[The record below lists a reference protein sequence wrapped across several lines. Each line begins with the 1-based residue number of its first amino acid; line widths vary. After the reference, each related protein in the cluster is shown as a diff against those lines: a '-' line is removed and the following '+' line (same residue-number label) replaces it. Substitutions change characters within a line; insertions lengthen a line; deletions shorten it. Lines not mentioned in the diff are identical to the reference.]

1 MPSSDVAAAWK
12 EAGALLQVNGG
23 SLLGRYGSRARA
35 FAFELLQRGLA
46 DFVCSDFHTRGE
58 PLISRYHELL
68 VQAGAE
74 EQAQMLMVTNP
85 GRLLRGEAPLPVAP
99 LRPARRSVWQR
110 VSGIFR

>member
-1 MPSSDVAAAWK
+1 
-12 EAGALLQVNGG
+12 
-23 SLLGRYGSRARA
+23 
-35 FAFELLQRGLA
+35 LA
-46 DFVCSDFHTRGE
+46 DYVCSDFHTRGE
-58 PLISRYHELL
+58 PLVSRYREVL

-74 EQAQMLMVTNP
+74 EQARTLMETNP